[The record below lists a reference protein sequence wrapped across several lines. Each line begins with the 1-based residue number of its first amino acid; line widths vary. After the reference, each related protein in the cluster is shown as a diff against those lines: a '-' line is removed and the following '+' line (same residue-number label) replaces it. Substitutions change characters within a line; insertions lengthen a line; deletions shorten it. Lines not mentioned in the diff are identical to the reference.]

1 MNSIAIDF
9 FEIKLLIF
17 LSKEKNIFKKLVIFG
32 RSSSIISLACSWMGN
47 YMRVIGERKREKMVN
62 KIFTIAA
69 FIGVPL
75 SIIGSLLHWSSILMF
90 VIYCLTIIALSS
102 FMGRA
107 TESLAIVAGPR
118 IGGLLN
124 ATFGNAVELIIAIF
138 ALREGLTEVVL
149 ASLTGSVL
157 GNLLLV
163 AGLSFFIGGLKYK
176 RQQFNV
182 YDARH
187 NSGLL
192 IFAVIVAF
200 VIPEVFTM
208 NMNAGKTLSLSIGIA
223 IILIVLYLAALFFKL
238 VTHRGVYQVEKNG
251 EHGHA
256 HEETPEW
263 SVKKSITILAIA
275 TLAVAYVSENLVH
288 TFEVVAESFGWS
300 ELFIGIIIVAI
311 VGNAAEH
318 ASAVVMAYKNKM
330 DIAVEIAIG
339 STLQIAMFVAPLLV
353 LVSLL
358 FPSGM
363 SLVFTLPELIS
374 MVTAVLLMVS
384 ISNDGETNWFE
395 GATLLA
401 AYAIMGIGFYLL

>member
-1 MNSIAIDF
+1 
-9 FEIKLLIF
+9 
-17 LSKEKNIFKKLVIFG
+17 
-32 RSSSIISLACSWMGN
+32 
-47 YMRVIGERKREKMVN
+47 MVN
-62 KIFTIAA
+62 KIFMLAA
-69 FIGVPL
+69 FIGVPF
-75 SIIGSLLHWSSILMF
+75 SIIGSVLHLPSILMF
-90 VIYCLTIIALSS
+90 IIYCLTIIALSS

-163 AGLSFFIGGLKYK
+163 AGLSFFIGGIKFK
-176 RQQFNV
+176 RQHYNV
-182 YDARH
+182 FDARH

-192 IFAVIVAF
+192 MFAVIVAF
-200 VIPEVFTM
+200 VVPEVFSMSMDKLETQ
-208 NMNAGKTLSLSIGIA
+208 SLSVGISV
-223 IILIVLYLAALFFKL
+223 ILIVLYLAALLFKL
-238 VTHRGVYQVEKNG
+238 VTHRGVYQSESSGTNK
-251 EHGHA
+251 EA
-256 HEETPEW
+256 HEEEPEW
-263 SVKKSITILAIA
+263 SVKKSISILAIA

-288 TFEVVAESFGWS
+288 TFEVVAESFGWT

-318 ASAVVMAYKNKM
+318 ASAVLMAYKNKM

-339 STLQIAMFVAPLLV
+339 STLQIAMFVAPVLV
-353 LVSLL
+353 LISLF
-358 FPSGM
+358 FPTSL
-363 SLVFTLPELIS
+363 SLVFSLPELVAMAS
-374 MVTAVLLMVS
+374 SVLLMII

-401 AYAIMGIGFYLL
+401 AYFIMGIGFYLL